1 MKNKVQMEHKRNLK
15 NTTDSTEGIL
25 EQLKKH
31 VWKNKSKKAGEQEEE
46 ETQSQKSPVF
56 SKKRDKIYVT
66 MLGTSGTGKT
76 SYLSG
81 VNQTLIR
88 EPDTRI
94 RLKVKGEENQRD
106 IANIAMVH
114 GTEIRDFPS
123 GTNETKAYE
132 LVLCNGNQEC
142 CEFEFWDYRGALVNE
157 SELGMG
163 EGAEVEAFREHLV
176 KSDVI
181 LVFVDGVR
189 ASVYSDADERAMECQ
204 AGIIKH
210 IFSSVLGDSEKKYD
224 VVMVV
229 TKIDDVYVSQ
239 SDKENDYEKLC
250 DKVMEIFKV
259 IRDSSNS
266 FAIIPVSAVGEGRTT
281 TKEIVI
287 EGRKSWKASLKNRN
301 KVLKPENVDLVI
313 LYACRRILQK
323 RIERWNRESEE
334 QFEECQRLEVE
345 NAKKFTVD
353 KTAQKKIQELLEERT
368 EKQKLIDDLKEN
380 IEDMEWTFRD
390 KFRRFVKYEKNPELA
405 FEGDDVDEL

>member
-1 MKNKVQMEHKRNLK
+1 
-15 NTTDSTEGIL
+15 
-25 EQLKKH
+25 
-31 VWKNKSKKAGEQEEE
+31 
-46 ETQSQKSPVF
+46 
-56 SKKRDKIYVT
+56 
-66 MLGTSGTGKT
+66 
-76 SYLSG
+76 
-81 VNQTLIR
+81 
-88 EPDTRI
+88 
-94 RLKVKGEENQRD
+94 
-106 IANIAMVH
+106 
-114 GTEIRDFPS
+114 
-123 GTNETKAYE
+123 
-132 LVLCNGNQEC
+132 
-142 CEFEFWDYRGALVNE
+142 
-157 SELGMG
+157 
-163 EGAEVEAFREHLV
+163 
-176 KSDVI
+176 
-181 LVFVDGVR
+181 
-189 ASVYSDADERAMECQ
+189 
-204 AGIIKH
+204 
-210 IFSSVLGDSEKKYD
+210 
-224 VVMVV
+224 MVV

-239 SDKENDYEKLC
+239 SHKENDYEKLC

-287 EGRKSWKASLKNRN
+287 EGRMSWKASLKNRN

-353 KTAQKKIQELLEERT
+353 KTAQKKIQELLEKRT

>member
-31 VWKNKSKKAGEQEEE
+31 VWKNKSKKADEQEEE

-157 SELGMG
+157 SEPGMG

-189 ASVYSDADERAMECQ
+189 ASVYSDADERAM
-204 AGIIKH
+204 
-210 IFSSVLGDSEKKYD
+210 
-224 VVMVV
+224 
-229 TKIDDVYVSQ
+229 
-239 SDKENDYEKLC
+239 
-250 DKVMEIFKV
+250 
-259 IRDSSNS
+259 
-266 FAIIPVSAVGEGRTT
+266 
-281 TKEIVI
+281 
-287 EGRKSWKASLKNRN
+287 
-301 KVLKPENVDLVI
+301 
-313 LYACRRILQK
+313 
-323 RIERWNRESEE
+323 
-334 QFEECQRLEVE
+334 
-345 NAKKFTVD
+345 
-353 KTAQKKIQELLEERT
+353 
-368 EKQKLIDDLKEN
+368 
-380 IEDMEWTFRD
+380 
-390 KFRRFVKYEKNPELA
+390 
-405 FEGDDVDEL
+405 

>member
-1 MKNKVQMEHKRNLK
+1 
-15 NTTDSTEGIL
+15 
-25 EQLKKH
+25 
-31 VWKNKSKKAGEQEEE
+31 
-46 ETQSQKSPVF
+46 
-56 SKKRDKIYVT
+56 